1 MKYSN
6 VLILVSV
13 IITVIISLTLIKIF
27 PKTGLSRIVFI
38 PLLLCINLI
47 LTFGISKILKNHSK
61 KFITFGYI
69 FLQIGFFHFCLWIWP
84 QSSANHKNLITEFYS
99 LFN

>member
-6 VLILVSV
+6 VLILISL
-13 IITVIISLTLIKIF
+13 IITVIISIALINLF

-38 PLLLCINLI
+38 PLLLGINLV
-47 LTFGISKILKNHSK
+47 LTFGINKILKRHSK
-61 KFITFGYI
+61 KFLTYGYI
-69 FLQIGFFHFCLWIWP
+69 LLQFGFFHLCLWIWP

-99 LFN
+99 LII